1 MGFMADDTK
10 IGDSPK
16 SQEIVDDLSTWC
28 DQEAGREALAGKV
41 IGVERETVKNWIT
54 GQQQPNSKEMILV
67 REFLAKQENWEKSA

>member
-1 MGFMADDTK
+1 MNFMADDTK

-16 SQEIVDDLSTWC
+16 SQGVVDDLRAWC

-54 GQQQPNSKEMILV
+54 GQQQPSSKEIILV
-67 REFLAKQENWEKSA
+67 QEFLAKQENWEKSA